1 MRTLY
6 YAGLRAAELVT
17 LDVDDVPTTA
27 RTGTIHIRAG
37 KGRHG
42 GKPRI
47 IPTNPELRRTL
58 TDWKHTRRA
67 GGAGPSENAALFLNR
82 YGARLSARSVGD
94 IVSSLGEAAGIE
106 SLSPHVLR
114 HTFATDMLRAGA
126 DLVLVSE
133 LLGHSRTD
141 TTKTY
146 TRSTAA
152 DRQHAVTLLHTDR

>member
-1 MRTLY
+1 M
-6 YAGLRAAELVT
+6 
-17 LDVDDVPTTA
+17 
-27 RTGTIHIRAG
+27 
-37 KGRHG
+37 
-42 GKPRI
+42 
-47 IPTNPELRRTL
+47 
-58 TDWKHTRRA
+58 
-67 GGAGPSENAALFLNR
+67 
-82 YGARLSARSVGD
+82 
-94 IVSSLGEAAGIE
+94 
-106 SLSPHVLR
+106 LR